1 MDELRA
7 ITNNLFKENF
17 YGKQKKKKKGKKRN

>member
-17 YGKQKKKKKGKKRN
+17 YGKQKKKKGKKRN